1 MKNCRR
7 LLIAILLLFVGT
19 SKALRPPAGKIDQSL
34 FWPKVGLLFFLEFLL
49 MTFSFIPIQILCWIQ
64 VEPLRRT
71 TKIKRNLRYSLK
83 FSDQSPANCN
93 LFQLCTEKK
102 VFFLNYIQLLRV
114 QKEGGEDLMLSPYA
128 TGSSLPDCSHA
139 CGPCFPCK
147 RVMVS
152 FKCSIA
158 ESCPIV
164 YRCMCKGKYYHVP
177 SNWRNQFDFPSSHG
191 KYICS

>member
-1 MKNCRR
+1 MS
-7 LLIAILLLFVGT
+7 V
-19 SKALRPPAGKIDQSL
+19 S
-34 FWPKVGLLFFLEFLL
+34 FLEK
-49 MTFSFIPIQILCWIQ
+49 SASAGHQPH
-64 VEPLRRT
+64 VHH
-71 TKIKRNLRYSLK
+71 K
-83 FSDQSPANCN
+83 
-93 LFQLCTEKK
+93 EKE
-102 VFFLNYIQLLRV
+102 RAMG
-114 QKEGGEDLMLSPYA
+114 KEVGMEVYP

-177 SNWRNQFDFPSSHG
+177 SN
-191 KYICS
+191 

>member
-1 MKNCRR
+1 MN
-7 LLIAILLLFVGT
+7 
-19 SKALRPPAGKIDQSL
+19 SL
-34 FWPKVGLLFFLEFLL
+34 
-49 MTFSFIPIQILCWIQ
+49 S
-64 VEPLRRT
+64 
-71 TKIKRNLRYSLK
+71 
-83 FSDQSPANCN
+83 
-93 LFQLCTEKK
+93 
-102 VFFLNYIQLLRV
+102 LRV
-114 QKEGGEDLMLSPYA
+114 AGQMLVLTFLMVSLATDSLRVPPHDHHASIHGKATKFGDKGQMHPQEGEKEELGMELYP

-177 SNWRNQFDFPSSHG
+177 SN
-191 KYICS
+191 

>member
-1 MKNCRR
+1 MAKDDKENV
-7 LLIAILLLFVGT
+7 I
-19 SKALRPPAGKIDQSL
+19 S
-34 FWPKVGLLFFLEFLL
+34 E
-49 MTFSFIPIQILCWIQ
+49 
-64 VEPLRRT
+64 
-71 TKIKRNLRYSLK
+71 
-83 FSDQSPANCN
+83 
-93 LFQLCTEKK
+93 LFQ
-102 VFFLNYIQLLRV
+102 V
-114 QKEGGEDLMLSPYA
+114 QKEGDEDPMLDPYA

-177 SNWRNQFDFPSSHG
+177 SN
-191 KYICS
+191 